1 MKKVKQ
7 DTNEL
12 LNSLSKLET
21 DWKDDFA
28 ISVINFLDEIN
39 IESLKK
45 GDEQLGKLLEYD
57 FNVATTVFRLFLEKS
72 KDEYTSTLKE
82 LIPGKGMIGKTGFQ
96 KNKDAYIDK
105 LKHLL
110 LREKIIET
118 VNKEYTWK
126 DILTER
132 LKSGRGSAIKGQKRG
147 RQLEDFV
154 ENIVKQVFTEYDPR
168 CSFIGMN
175 GNSTEKADFAIPSN
189 NNPEII
195 IEVKGY
201 GATGS
206 KQTDV
211 IGDVNRIIQEKRHDT
226 TFLLFTDGITWRE
239 RASDFRKLIEFQ
251 NSGYIY
257 KIYTKDMYKEFLDD
271 LYLLK
276 TEKNI

>member
-7 DTNEL
+7 DTNDL
-12 LNSLSKLET
+12 LNTLSKLET

-28 ISVINFLDEIN
+28 IAVINFLDEIN
-39 IESLKK
+39 IESLKN
-45 GDEQLGKLLEYD
+45 GDEQLGKLLEYNFD
-57 FNVATTVFRLFLEKS
+57 VASTVFRLFLEKS
-72 KDEYTSTLKE
+72 KDEYISTLKE

-96 KNKDAYIDK
+96 KDKDAYIDK
-105 LKHLL
+105 IKHLL

-118 VNKEYTWK
+118 VNREYTWK
-126 DILTER
+126 DILIER

-154 ENIVKQVFTEYDPR
+154 ENIIKQVFTDYDPR
-168 CSFIGMN
+168 CSFIGMS
-175 GNSTEKADFAIPSN
+175 GNSSEKTDFAIPSK

-251 NSGYIY
+251 NLGYIY
-257 KIYTKDMYKEFLDD
+257 KIYTKEMGKEFLND

-276 TEKNI
+276 DEKNI